1 MVPKG
6 LAFFVAL
13 VVLGADTTSAEV
25 HDDFGQLRLSE
36 NRVRE
41 WLDGAGAPLLEAIE
55 IEDAP
60 KALSIAKELATSG
73 DHFARVFW
81 GILLLEKTN
90 GESGWEKIEEAARAG
105 NMLGR
110 LFQALPGCSS
120 VSPHGRSAASDS
132 LKILA
137 REGLAYAALTLSD
150 CEYEYGDR
158 PKEISDP
165 SWATLSAALAG
176 RSNPIFG
183 DLFWEAFFKALELR
197 ETLEE
202 QDRPAYE
209 AAGKKAA
216 REIDRL
222 ANRAYRGD
230 PPEYE
235 LWAGAYVCGQGITG
249 GILQVD
255 GSLSSQMSQRN
266 GILHIFAAPMNP
278 GVPSGC
284 VSGKVGR
291 TVDPSGEI
299 ALRWSPKE
307 WIIEVPGFTMTE
319 GTIGNLEF
327 GDTVARGEID
337 HPLCTEA
344 VFQRVLLPPV
354 DIPEACQ
361 LN

>member
-1 MVPKG
+1 MVRKG
-6 LAFFVAL
+6 LVFLVAL
-13 VVLGADTTSAEV
+13 VVLGTDATSAEV
-25 HDDFGQLRLSE
+25 HDDFGQLRLSQ
-36 NRVRE
+36 NRVSE
-41 WLDGAGAPLLEAIE
+41 WLDGPGARMVAAIE
-55 IEDAP
+55 AEDSP
-60 KALSIAKELATSG
+60 LALSIAEELATSG
-73 DHFARVFW
+73 DDFARVFW
-81 GILLLEKTN
+81 GILLLEKTS
-90 GESGWEKIEEAARAG
+90 GESGWEKIEQAGRAG

-110 LFQALPGCSS
+110 LFRALPGCSS
-120 VSPHGRSAASDS
+120 VSPHSRSAASDS
-132 LKILA
+132 LKILS

-150 CEYEYGDR
+150 CEYDYGDR
-158 PKEISDP
+158 PREISDP
-165 SWATLSAALAG
+165 AWATVSAALAG

-202 QDRPAYE
+202 QDQPAYE
-209 AAGKKAA
+209 AAGEKAA

-255 GSLSSQMSQRN
+255 GSLSSQVSQRN
-266 GILHIFAAPMNP
+266 GILHFFAAPMNP

-284 VSGKVGR
+284 VSGTVGT
-291 TVDPSGEI
+291 TVGPSGEI

-307 WIIEVPGFTMTE
+307 WIVEVPGFTLTE
-319 GTIGNLEF
+319 GTIGTLEF
-327 GDTVARGEID
+327 GDTVARGAID

-344 VFQRVLLPPV
+344 IFQRVLLPPV